1 MKHLTIEAD
10 IIEGKPAAFLH
21 CEPLV
26 AQLPA
31 PHPLPIPDKA
41 DAGHIAAMAL
51 YLTLGE
57 DAEVVVTDDAIPL
70 LEGSFM
76 LADQAKKR
84 GVYAAWADD
93 EPNLI
98 TVVSDDGSRMVEL
111 LLPVESPVS

>member
-1 MKHLTIEAD
+1 VKHLTIEAD
-10 IIEGKPAAFLH
+10 VIDGTPAAFLH

-26 AQLPA
+26 RELPA
-31 PHPLPIPDKA
+31 PLPLPIPEKA

-57 DAEVVVTDDAIPL
+57 DAEVVVTDEAMTL
-70 LEGSFM
+70 LESD
-76 LADQAKKR
+76 LADPAKKR

>member
-31 PHPLPIPDKA
+31 PHPLPIPEKA

-76 LADQAKKR
+76 LADQAQKR
-84 GVYAAWADD
+84 GVQ
-93 EPNLI
+93 I
-98 TVVSDDGSRMVEL
+98 TCDYGEILVCSDDGSRFVEL

>member
-10 IIEGKPAAFLH
+10 EVEGKPAAFLH

-31 PHPLPIPDKA
+31 PQPLPIPEKA

-57 DAEVVVTDDAIPL
+57 DAEVDITEEGLGL
-70 LEGSFM
+70 LEM
-76 LADQAKKR
+76 DLLEPAIKR
-84 GVYAAWADD
+84 GVYASID
-93 EPNLI
+93 EETGMIL
-98 TVVSDDGSRMVEL
+98 VASDDGSRTVEL
-111 LLPVESPVS
+111 HFPLQLLV